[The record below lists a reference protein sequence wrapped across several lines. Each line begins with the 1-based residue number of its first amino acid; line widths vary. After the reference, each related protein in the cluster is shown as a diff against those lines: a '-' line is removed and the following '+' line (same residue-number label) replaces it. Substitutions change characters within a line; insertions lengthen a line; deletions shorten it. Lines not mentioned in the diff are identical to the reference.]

1 MRVSIITP
9 SYNQAEFLE
18 ETIRSVLD
26 QGYPDLEYIIVDGGS
41 NDGSVDIIRKYQDHL
56 AWWVSE
62 RDGGQGEALNKG
74 FAHITGDIIGWI
86 NSDDYYLPGAI
97 HAAVKALEENPQCGF
112 VFGDVLAINGAGE
125 PINVMTYGDWGLD
138 ELLQFNIIGQPSV
151 FFRRSVLEKAGPLDL
166 TYHYLL
172 DHELWL
178 RFAQQAPIRYVR
190 QRWSAA
196 RYHAQA
202 KNLSQAPK
210 YGGDAYRIV
219 RWIAAEPALADHYRR
234 LHRRILAG
242 AHRINARYS
251 LDGGLLKPALI
262 AYMKGLWASPGVIW
276 PELHRILFA
285 AASLLVNVDRFRG
298 VFLDR
303 RKKNLANRLNSEE
316 NLLAKKP

>member
-1 MRVSIITP
+1 LRVSIVTP

-18 ETIRSVLD
+18 ETIRSVLE

-41 NDGSVDIIRKYQDHL
+41 KDGSVDIIRKYEDHL

-62 RDGGQGEALNKG
+62 RDGGQGEAINKG
-74 FAHITGDIIGWI
+74 FARVTGDIIGWI

-97 HAAVKALEENPQCGF
+97 QAAVKVFEENPDLGLI
-112 VFGDVLAINGAGE
+112 FGDVLAINGEGE

-151 FFRRSVLEKAGPLDL
+151 FFRRSVLEKAGALDL

-202 KNLSQAPK
+202 KNVSQSPK
-210 YGGDAYRIV
+210 YGADAYRIV
-219 RWIAAEPALADHYRR
+219 NWIANEPALAERYRR

-251 LDGGLLKPALI
+251 LDGGLTKVALK
-262 AYMKGLWASPGVIW
+262 AYFQGLWAAPAIIL
-276 PELHRILFA
+276 PEFHRILFA
-285 AASLLVNVDRFRG
+285 LASLVVNVDGLRSA
-298 VFLDR
+298 FLRR
-303 RKKNLANRLNSEE
+303 RKQKFTNASDPSAPG
-316 NLLAKKP
+316 AKRP